1 MKPLTTTLR
10 RLGPLI
16 AIVFGFAAI
25 PPLTQKFFAPELTTA
40 TLRPLATRR
49 PLPEFKVEDDLGRAV
64 SLERFRGTFV
74 LLNIWATWCP
84 PCKEEMPSLNR
95 LAAKFAPENLKVIP
109 VSIDLSGARAVRA
122 FYKRM
127 GLDKL
132 PIYVDP
138 SKDVMRSLGVVGIPT
153 TILIDRTGLEIGQF
167 AGAAQWDA
175 PAFVA
180 WLAKL
185 IADDQSEQ
193 TKPPPS
199 NRVPG
204 DMPAQTSAGD
214 AMDAAEQEIQLM
226 RIP

>member
-1 MKPLTTTLR
+1 MKRLTTTLR

-25 PPLTQKFFAPELTTA
+25 PPLAQKFFAPELTVA

-64 SLERFRGTFV
+64 SLERFRGTFI

-95 LAAKFAPENLKVIP
+95 LAATLAPENLKVIP
-109 VSIDLSGARAVRA
+109 ISIDLSGAGAVRA

-138 SKDVMRSLGVVGIPT
+138 SKDAMRSLGVVGIPT
-153 TILIDRTGLEIGQF
+153 TILIDRTGLEIGRF
-167 AGAAQWDA
+167 AGAARWDA
-175 PAFVA
+175 PAFVI
-180 WLAKL
+180 WLSRL
-185 IADDQSEQ
+185 LADDQSDR
-193 TKPPPS
+193 KAAPPS
-199 NRVPG
+199 SRVPPG
-204 DMPAQTSAGD
+204 MPYQASPSD
-214 AMDAAEQEIQLM
+214 PMDAAEQEIPLM
-226 RIP
+226 LIQ